1 MVEEVVT
8 PAAAKPQST
17 RTTASGE
24 RSHPQLMSEIKHSTE
39 SRTKTQMEELNRV
52 LGGGI
57 VPGSL
62 ILIGGDPGIGKS
74 TLLLQVSGQL
84 SQTGGKVLYVSGEE
98 SASQIKMRADRL
110 VVNATTCIFIQK
122 LIWPVFARTLNR

>member
-1 MVEEVVT
+1 MAKPRTTYVCQNCDYSSPRYLGRCPNCGEWNTMVEEVVT

-57 VPGSL
+57 VPGS
-62 ILIGGDPGIGKS
+62 
-74 TLLLQVSGQL
+74 
-84 SQTGGKVLYVSGEE
+84 
-98 SASQIKMRADRL
+98 
-110 VVNATTCIFIQK
+110 
-122 LIWPVFARTLNR
+122 